1 MMVVIVV
8 SLRIIL
14 PNWKLHDSLNR
25 VLAINVLVFS
35 LELHTHTTIL
45 KVTFQ
50 ISGTAMFSNSIWTNL
65 RKY

>member
-1 MMVVIVV
+1 MMVIRED

-35 LELHTHTTIL
+35 LELHTRTTI
-45 KVTFQ
+45 
-50 ISGTAMFSNSIWTNL
+50 
-65 RKY
+65 